1 MCCETLTVHRGTQY
15 GTDRYSDRRNPKLK
29 TNRLV
34 LALGLL
40 LVLLALSPV
49 ADAQVTIRFQYM
61 GDEHEAAIYERVVAE
76 FNKRNP
82 DIVVIGE
89 HVAGGYF
96 DRLLAQMAGGVAPD
110 VFHVFTEDFMR
121 PFQQSGFL
129 LDLTPYVEND
139 EGFNLE
145 DFPPNLLEAGY
156 YQGRL
161 YALPRDV
168 AVRVI
173 FYNQDLL
180 DRYGVP
186 APDESWTWEV
196 MREAASRVTTLNPD
210 GSTRILG
217 IDYGTWFGPWM
228 NMVWMWGGEVAD
240 PEVTRIL
247 LNTPEAIA
255 GLQFMVDA
263 IKDGWMA
270 GPDFNWKEGFG
281 FQHGSVAFKWDG
293 HWIVPW
299 AREVFDFHWDI
310 ALTPKGPAGRTTTLG
325 SNWYGVNALTQH
337 PEAAVRFVKYL
348 VGEGNRLF
356 AGLGGAV
363 PSRISLV
370 LSEEFLYP
378 EGAHENR
385 LVWLQALE
393 TGRWAPLTVHWERLI
408 NGLMQPEIDKAL
420 RGQQSVEAA
429 VAKIVETA
437 PAILNE

>member
-1 MCCETLTVHRGTQY
+1 M
-15 GTDRYSDRRNPKLK
+15 K

-89 HVAGGYF
+89 HVVGGYF

-173 FYNQDLL
+173 FL
-180 DRYGVP
+180 
-186 APDESWTWEV
+186 
-196 MREAASRVTTLNPD
+196 
-210 GSTRILG
+210 
-217 IDYGTWFGPWM
+217 
-228 NMVWMWGGEVAD
+228 
-240 PEVTRIL
+240 
-247 LNTPEAIA
+247 
-255 GLQFMVDA
+255 
-263 IKDGWMA
+263 
-270 GPDFNWKEGFG
+270 
-281 FQHGSVAFKWDG
+281 
-293 HWIVPW
+293 
-299 AREVFDFHWDI
+299 
-310 ALTPKGPAGRTTTLG
+310 
-325 SNWYGVNALTQH
+325 
-337 PEAAVRFVKYL
+337 
-348 VGEGNRLF
+348 
-356 AGLGGAV
+356 
-363 PSRISLV
+363 
-370 LSEEFLYP
+370 
-378 EGAHENR
+378 
-385 LVWLQALE
+385 
-393 TGRWAPLTVHWERLI
+393 
-408 NGLMQPEIDKAL
+408 
-420 RGQQSVEAA
+420 
-429 VAKIVETA
+429 
-437 PAILNE
+437 